1 MRSLFFIHIFLIISI
16 CCLGQE
22 DAKNIKDT
30 SKIFLNNISFIPG
43 SFTLMDVDM
52 LGNIYACTEDYQLK
66 KFSSAGDLLTTWND
80 VKSYGNP
87 TLLDVSNPMRI
98 MIYYQPYATTVI
110 LDRLLT
116 FRHAINF
123 RKKNIFRVNAIAT
136 SYDNHI
142 WLFDEQDFKLK
153 KIDDD
158 GSIISETTDWRI
170 LFSDVPTPKSIIE
183 NNGTV
188 FLYDENMGL
197 YSFDY
202 YGSFK
207 NKMPVTGIKFP
218 GFNKNIMYGTSG
230 TDLIIIDLSAGVS
243 QKKALP
249 AESKGYSFLKVINN
263 KIYLIKEK
271 GIYVYSLST
280 S

>member
-1 MRSLFFIHIFLIISI
+1 
-16 CCLGQE
+16 
-22 DAKNIKDT
+22 
-30 SKIFLNNISFIPG
+30 
-43 SFTLMDVDM
+43 
-52 LGNIYACTEDYQLK
+52 
-66 KFSSAGDLLTTWND
+66 
-80 VKSYGNP
+80 
-87 TLLDVSNPMRI
+87 
-98 MIYYQPYATTVI
+98 
-110 LDRLLT
+110 
-116 FRHAINF
+116 
-123 RKKNIFRVNAIAT
+123 VNAIAT